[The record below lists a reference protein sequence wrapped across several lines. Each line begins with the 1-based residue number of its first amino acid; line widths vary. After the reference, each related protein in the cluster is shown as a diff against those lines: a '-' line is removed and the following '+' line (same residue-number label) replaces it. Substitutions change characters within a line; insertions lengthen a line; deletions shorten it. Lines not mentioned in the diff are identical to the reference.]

1 MIVDSADN
9 IGCNRQ
15 CHEKRQKHITFKRG
29 QCLKMLL
36 QKATIAA
43 VNKMQSLM
51 GPMDHGIAKLT
62 FRNGRP
68 FSVIGGS
75 IIRDVLT
82 ENINSQ
88 QLTQMVAI

>member
-1 MIVDSADN
+1 
-9 IGCNRQ
+9 
-15 CHEKRQKHITFKRG
+15 
-29 QCLKMLL
+29 MLL
-36 QKATIAA
+36 HLKSNNSSSKQDAKFDGT
-43 VNKMQSLM
+43 
-51 GPMDHGIAKLT
+51 DGIAKLT

>member
-1 MIVDSADN
+1 MK
-9 IGCNRQ
+9 R
-15 CHEKRQKHITFKRG
+15 EKKQITFKRG
-29 QCLKMLL
+29 QCLKMLMR
-36 QKATIAA
+36 KATIAA

-51 GPMDHGIAKLT
+51 RPMDHGIAKLT